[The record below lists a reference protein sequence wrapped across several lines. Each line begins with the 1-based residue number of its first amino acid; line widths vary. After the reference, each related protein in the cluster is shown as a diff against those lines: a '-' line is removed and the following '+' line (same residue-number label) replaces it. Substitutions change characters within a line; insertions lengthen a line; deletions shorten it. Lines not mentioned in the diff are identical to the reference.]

1 MRQLIWPLAIGAM
14 LFGIAAAHADARS
27 YCEDY
32 ARDMASNRMTGSA
45 ILTGKRTPVS
55 TEQWSQA
62 NDEIL
67 ADCLTTFAKA
77 PAAPETPEKSI
88 KKKVVSTAAAAPS
101 QDNGLKPGS
110 AAWNDYCA
118 KKYVSFNRETGL
130 YTAQSGK
137 KRPCVVGKN

>member
-1 MRQLIWPLAIGAM
+1 MRQLIWPLAISAM

-32 ARDMASNRMTGSA
+32 ARDVASNRMTGSA

-55 TEQWSQA
+55 TEQWSAA
-62 NDEIL
+62 NTEIL
-67 ADCLTTFAKA
+67 ADCLATFVQA
-77 PAAPETPEKSI
+77 PAAPEKSI
-88 KKKVVSTAAAAPS
+88 KKKVVSTAAAAAPS

-110 AAWNDYCA
+110 AAWKDYCA
-118 KKYVSFNRETGL
+118 KKYVSFNRETGI